1 MAHRF
6 EEEIMKS
13 KITSMKTQLTTLH
26 NGSRTC
32 GMTGPVPG
40 RKPVL
45 TLLMRLLWAAA
56 LALPALGAEAG
67 VLFTNLYSFQVFTNG
82 ATPLAGLV
90 QGSDGNF
97 YGTTSGGGTNGGH
110 GTVFKISTNGA
121 LTSLYSFT
129 GGKDGANPY
138 GALVQGSDGNFY
150 GTTTSGGTNDVEY
163 GGDGTVFKIGTNGAL
178 TSLYSF
184 TWGKDGAF
192 PRAALVQGSDGNF
205 YGTTEY
211 GGTNGLG
218 TVFKISTGGALT
230 SLYSFTGGTDGADPQ
245 GGLVQGSD
253 GDLYGT
259 TLRGGNFII
268 LTDHPFS
275 FGTVFKITTSGVL
288 TSLYSFGSVL
298 LADHNEPLDGWGP
311 NGLVQ
316 GSDGNFYGTTAYGGL
331 YLTPDRYA
339 GGTVFKISANG
350 ALTSLYSFT
359 GGNDGANPNGPLV
372 QGSDGN
378 FYGTTAAGGTN
389 GGYATAF
396 KISTNGVLTTL
407 HLFTG
412 GTDGGNPSAGLVQ
425 GSDGS
430 FYGTTGGGGTNV
442 QGTVFK
448 MNTDGT
454 LTSLYSFT
462 RGNDGATPEAGL
474 VQGSDGNFYGTTC
487 LGGATNHDA
496 LIGTYGCGTV
506 FKISTNGLLTSLY
519 SFTGGNDGG
528 NPWAGL
534 VQGNDGDFYGTTMW
548 GGTNGWGTVF
558 KITSNGLPTRLYSF
572 NGTNDGG
579 HPAGGLVQGS
589 DGNFYGTT
597 ASAASHGTVFKISP
611 NGALTTL
618 YSFDGYDGGYPS
630 AGLVQGSD
638 GNFYGT
644 TDYGASDSND
654 RFAYGTVFKISSGGA
669 LTRLYSFNGTNDGGY
684 PAGGLVQGSD
694 GNLYGTTG
702 GGFVASNPGTVFRI
716 STNGALTTLHSFN
729 GTNDGGFPNGPLVQG
744 SDGNLYGTTG
754 GGGTD
759 GYRFGVV
766 GYGTVF
772 KISTNGA
779 LTTLYSFG
787 GNDGTS
793 PQAALVQ
800 GSDGSFYGTTSSGGL
815 GGAGTIFR
823 LTIVPA
829 APALQ
834 AVALTN
840 GTLSLTWSTEA
851 GGVYQPQFS
860 SDLSSSNWTNLGGAL
875 TAAGATLS
883 TTDSVTNGPRR
894 FYRVVL
900 SP

>member
-1 MAHRF
+1 
-6 EEEIMKS
+6 MKT
-13 KITSMKTQLTTLH
+13 KITSMKTQLTTPH
-26 NGSRTC
+26 DRRRTC
-32 GMTGPVPG
+32 EMTEPVPG
-40 RKPVL
+40 RKPVSALL
-45 TLLMRLLWAAA
+45 TRLLCAA
-56 LALPALGAEAG
+56 LLVLPVFGAQAG
-67 VLFTNLYSFQVFTNG
+67 VVFTSLHLFQTFTNG
-82 ATPLAGLV
+82 AYPNQLVQGSDGDFYGTAYTRGANNYGTVFKISTNGVVTSLYSFTGGNDGANPESGLV

-97 YGTTSGGGTNGGH
+97 YGTTFGGGTNG
-110 GTVFKISTNGA
+110 N
-121 LTSLYSFT
+121 
-129 GGKDGANPY
+129 
-138 GALVQGSDGNFY
+138 
-150 GTTTSGGTNDVEY
+150 
-163 GGDGTVFKIGTNGAL
+163 GTVFKIG
-178 TSLYSF
+178 S
-184 TWGKDGAF
+184 
-192 PRAALVQGSDGNF
+192 
-205 YGTTEY
+205 
-211 GGTNGLG
+211 
-218 TVFKISTGGALT
+218 
-230 SLYSFTGGTDGADPQ
+230 
-245 GGLVQGSD
+245 
-253 GDLYGT
+253 
-259 TLRGGNFII
+259 
-268 LTDHPFS
+268 
-275 FGTVFKITTSGVL
+275 
-288 TSLYSFGSVL
+288 
-298 LADHNEPLDGWGP
+298 
-311 NGLVQ
+311 
-316 GSDGNFYGTTAYGGL
+316 
-331 YLTPDRYA
+331 
-339 GGTVFKISANG
+339 NG

-359 GGNDGANPNGPLV
+359 GGNDGGKPL
-372 QGSDGN
+372 
-378 FYGTTAAGGTN
+378 
-389 GGYATAF
+389 
-396 KISTNGVLTTL
+396 
-407 HLFTG
+407 
-412 GTDGGNPSAGLVQ
+412 
-425 GSDGS
+425 
-430 FYGTTGGGGTNV
+430 
-442 QGTVFK
+442 
-448 MNTDGT
+448 
-454 LTSLYSFT
+454 
-462 RGNDGATPEAGL
+462 
-474 VQGSDGNFYGTTC
+474 
-487 LGGATNHDA
+487 
-496 LIGTYGCGTV
+496 
-506 FKISTNGLLTSLY
+506 
-519 SFTGGNDGG
+519 
-528 NPWAGL
+528 AGL
-534 VQGNDGDFYGTTMW
+534 VQGNDGDFYGTTLW

-558 KITSNGLPTRLYSF
+558 KITSNGLPTSLYSF
-572 NGTNDGG
+572 TGANDG
-579 HPAGGLVQGS
+579 ANTRARLVQGS

-597 ASAASHGTVFKISP
+597 ASAASYGTVFKITP